1 MPAVLQTIK
10 IQYTIN
16 QHNKEEET
24 EKLGVAGA
32 LNFPEHKL
40 TNQLY
45 FFLSYMDSP
54 CHHPQHKNN
63 TKIFLSSSLF
73 SFLWPHK
80 WVACLSSDVAQAF
93 QHDISIHMTIVD
105 MEMMME
111 K

>member
-10 IQYTIN
+10 IQHTIN
-16 QHNKEEET
+16 QHNKEKET
-24 EKLGVAGA
+24 EKLGVADT

-40 TNQLY
+40 TTQLY
-45 FFLSYMDSP
+45 FFLGYMDSP

-63 TKIFLSSSLF
+63 MKFFYHL
-73 SFLWPHK
+73 
-80 WVACLSSDVAQAF
+80 VCLVFCGHIVGSMFEVMLPKAF
-93 QHDISIHMTIVD
+93 QHNISIHMTIVD